1 MSVRPLRPPSE
12 PQSPLGSP
20 LAGGDACGG
29 GAEVT
34 GFCARGGD
42 ACSGDACGGG
52 ARVAGFCAGGGDAC
66 VADACRGGAGVGGFG
81 ASGGDACVC
90 DACGGGAGVSGVG
103 AGGGACV
110 SDACGGGAGVGG
122 FGVGGGDACGDDTC
136 GEGAEGAEAETTVI
150 FADVARRTPKPA
162 SAYKRN
168 SYTPGALGIANF
180 SVARSLSVCGT
191 RLRPLRYRQSKKASV
206 PAPAFPRYSPTQS
219 RRFPE
224 R

>member
-52 ARVAGFCAGGGDAC
+52 ARVTGFCARGGDACSGDACGGGARVAGFCAGGG
-66 VADACRGGAGVGGFG
+66 
-81 ASGGDACVC
+81 